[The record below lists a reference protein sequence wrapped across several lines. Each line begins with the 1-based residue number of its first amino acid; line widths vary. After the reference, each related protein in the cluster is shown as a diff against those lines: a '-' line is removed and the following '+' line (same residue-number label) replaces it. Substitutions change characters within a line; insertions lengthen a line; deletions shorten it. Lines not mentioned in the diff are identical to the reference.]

1 MAGDLST
8 DAPVY
13 KVPCPYG
20 LEKHVTDRALTP
32 EVTGPGEEVSTR
44 TSWLLWRV
52 HLGKGNVCC
61 RGCLH
66 GLLEDLHG
74 LYWWPESVASS
85 SMKLEGLPRTMA
97 EPEADVS
104 LRGQLY
110 HIMHRTSSS
119 TGAIP
124 VLAKG
129 CVGGAAS
136 P

>member
-13 KVPCPYG
+13 KVPCPLWFG
-20 LEKHVTDRALTP
+20 EACDRQSLDARG
-32 EVTGPGEEVSTR
+32 TGPGEEVSTR
-44 TSWLLWRV
+44 TSLASLAGALGEGKCVLQRVFAWLA
-52 HLGKGNVCC
+52 GG
-61 RGCLH
+61 
-66 GLLEDLHG
+66 LHG

-110 HIMHRTSSS
+110 PYYAPNQLINRCHTCACQR
-119 TGAIP
+119 
-124 VLAKG
+124 L
-129 CVGGAAS
+129 CRRAAS